1 MSFSNLSVVSKKII
15 ITRLICFFWLV
26 AKAISWKVW
35 LADRVFPIVPPFN
48 FLFVPSFIHLVL
60 FIFSLSALLALFIFP
75 SKRFLLISVI
85 IIEVFSCLLDQ
96 NRWQPWEYQYIF
108 IIIAL

>member
-35 LADRVFPIVPPFN
+35 LAKKEN
-48 FLFVPSFIHLVL
+48 
-60 FIFSLSALLALFIFP
+60 
-75 SKRFLLISVI
+75 
-85 IIEVFSCLLDQ
+85 
-96 NRWQPWEYQYIF
+96 
-108 IIIAL
+108 